1 MDGEFREVQLEDVI
15 EIRVE
20 PAAFRVAGKVMYC
33 EVEVGSLLNH
43 LLFRNFYPA
52 LLLVWIYKL

>member
-20 PAAFRVAGKVMYC
+20 EADFRVTGKVMYC
-33 EVEVGSLLNH
+33 RVEVGSLLIIFCSGMCIWH
-43 LLFRNFYPA
+43 YCWL
-52 LLLVWIYKL
+52 